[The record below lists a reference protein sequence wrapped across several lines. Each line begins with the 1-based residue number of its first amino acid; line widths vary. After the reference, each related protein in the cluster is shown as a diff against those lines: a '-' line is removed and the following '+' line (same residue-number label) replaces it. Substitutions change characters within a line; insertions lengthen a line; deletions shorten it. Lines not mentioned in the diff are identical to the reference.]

1 MLKAFEDRE
10 RAAEYLFART
20 EEARFA
26 AHCGSIRAL
35 AIFAMAKLGVDGRT
49 AEAYARVLIAAMIEG
64 QHDEDLIARV
74 QGDLRANGI
83 EVARGELQAVVL
95 RAAAPQESLSRVA
108 PPEAASTSLPAV
120 PR

>member
-74 QGDLRANGI
+74 QADLRANGI
-83 EVARGELQAVVL
+83 EVPRSELQGVVL
-95 RAAAPQESLSRVA
+95 RAAASQEILSRMG
-108 PPEAASTSLPAV
+108 PPDAASASRPAD

>member
-26 AHCGSIRAL
+26 AHCASVRAL
-35 AIFAMAKLGVDGRT
+35 AIFAMARLGVDGQT

-64 QHDEDLIARV
+64 QQDADLIERV
-74 QGDLRANGI
+74 RADLAANGI
-83 EVARGELQAVVL
+83 AVAHGELQAVML
-95 RAAAPQESLSRVA
+95 RAGAIQEAPSAVP
-108 PPEAASTSLPAV
+108 PPEPIRTPAAV
-120 PR
+120 R

>member
-26 AHCGSIRAL
+26 AHCGGIRAL

-64 QHDEDLIARV
+64 QHDEDLIERV
-74 QGDLRANGI
+74 QADLRANGI
-83 EVARGELQAVVL
+83 DVPAGELRGVML
-95 RAAAPQESLSRVA
+95 RATAAQDGPPPETT
-108 PPEAASTSLPAV
+108 PEAASRSAA